1 MVDSIYLCPHSLFAA
16 FPRLLQSR
24 GSKGADKSSAWSQTG
39 CTGLKSREQ
48 VSRAGG
54 GLLPHSPSAAAGG
67 QVGAR
72 APGGVSL
79 LSIPGANYRGVICQV
94 GGGRGSGPKLISPVL
109 PELGRF
115 FFPESTKSPQRLHTD
130 LLWECEVSSVRE
142 PLMNHLENKCNFFPS
157 FKLVMTVL

>member
-1 MVDSIYLCPHSLFAA
+1 MHRAKESRAGE
-16 FPRLLQSR
+16 QSR
-24 GSKGADKSSAWSQTG
+24 GWPPPSFTFGSSRRSGGSQG
-39 CTGLKSREQ
+39 
-48 VSRAGG
+48 
-54 GLLPHSPSAAAGG
+54 PW
-67 QVGAR
+67 
-72 APGGVSL
+72 GVSL